1 MKEWECFV
9 AVDAMLLLFM
19 VSAGVAARVFPV
31 KSSRDFVSAN
41 CSQTAV
47 SIGFTFYASS
57 FGASLLYAT
66 PEVGAIAGI
75 VGVIGNAV
83 AATLPFFVFAVLGP
97 YMQRNMDSHHA
108 TVSEYLPHRLGPW
121 MSFQVSTISLFM
133 MFIFIVAELSAVG
146 DVIEY
151 IVPQTE
157 GAIHMASVSV
167 VTTAYT
173 CYGGFRASLLTDRFQ
188 GFITLF
194 LSILVSVAIFRDVH
208 VTSEEWESSGVL
220 RSTAVGHRSAFTLAV
235 AIVASILFHQG
246 FWQRAL
252 AARDASTL
260 RHGCLL
266 AGLFVFPTVTLFG
279 VVGMVAKADDEDV
292 EPSLGFFHLLSQL
305 RGSAWDY
312 VTIILAVALVA
323 GGVDSLQNG
332 ITSIIARDFLLNLP
346 ERITGLL
353 WDGTVEAASV
363 AGCYAGLFA
372 VIIQGWVILPES
384 GDGALNAFLSGF
396 EMIALP
402 GGLYEERT
410 LVAFV
415 LAPSVS
421 FVVTVLLSYLLVW
434 TGFGTSVSDR
444 LQLVGSRMHA
454 PLRDPLCSETS
465 FETDV
470 MSSDCSSSCGL
481 DVPFLG
487 CSGRDS
493 ALCNRP
499 VVSPLA

>member
-346 ERITGLL
+346 ERITGKRVSISSANALKIARLL
-353 WDGTVEAASV
+353 TLFINVPAILYALEGRSILDLYMIADLLACTSV
-363 AGCYAGLFA
+363 APF
-372 VIIQGWVILPES
+372 
-384 GDGALNAFLSGF
+384 
-396 EMIALP
+396 
-402 GGLYEERT
+402 
-410 LVAFV
+410 FV
-415 LAPSVS
+415 RPSVGWHGRS
-421 FVVTVLLSYLLVW
+421 SQCCWMLCWFVCSHHT
-434 TGFGTSVSDR
+434 R
-444 LQLVGSRMHA
+444 LGYSSREW
-454 PLRDPLCSETS
+454 RWCTECV
-465 FETDV
+465 FEWV
-470 MSSDCSSSCGL
+470 
-481 DVPFLG
+481 
-487 CSGRDS
+487 
-493 ALCNRP
+493 
-499 VVSPLA
+499 